1 MAAEPPTAYRPTSD
15 EPDLPTVD
23 VFGVPIASLRLAELL
38 EHIRLTVR
46 RAGRPHNPLLIAYAN
61 AYTCNM
67 LVENEE
73 YRRAIGQVDLVY
85 ADGNGPRLAAWLSGS
100 WLPPRMTGADWIY
113 DLCQLCSRERFRL
126 FFLGAGPGVAKEAAE
141 RLCAQFPSLSVV
153 GVLDGF
159 FAPEQQDAVL
169 EAIRKAAPD
178 ILVLG
183 MGTPRQEMWMAQQK
197 HALEVPVIWG
207 AGGVFDYASGRI
219 PRPPRWMRRLALEWL
234 GRMLI
239 EPQRLVLRYLV
250 GIPVFM
256 ARAVRQGRSSRR

>member
-1 MAAEPPTAYRPTSD
+1 MA
-15 EPDLPTVD
+15 
-23 VFGVPIASLRLAELL
+23 
-38 EHIRLTVR
+38 VR
-46 RAGRPHNPLLIAYAN
+46 RSGFPHSPLLIAYAN
-61 AYTCNM
+61 AHTCNM
-67 LVENEE
+67 LIENED
-73 YRRAIGQVDLVY
+73 YRRAIRQVDLVY

-159 FAPEQQDAVL
+159 FPPEQQDAVF
-169 EAIRKAAPD
+169 EAIQGAAPD

-183 MGTPRQEMWMAQQK
+183 MGTPRQEMWMAQ
-197 HALEVPVIWG
+197 HRHTLEVPIIWG
-207 AGGVFDYASGRI
+207 AGGVFDYASGRV

-239 EPQRLVLRYLV
+239 EPRRLGLRYLT
-250 GIPVFM
+250 GIPLFM
-256 ARAVRQGRSSRR
+256 ARAVWQGLSSRR